1 MAACASDTHD
11 ADGRLRRL
19 FASTERIAQIGSWEY
34 LPSEDE
40 VFWSDNVYRIFGV
53 NRRDWELSLDHIFA
67 ETHPDDRQRV
77 VDATARLVECGGPW
91 SVDFRITRRD
101 GDRRHLRAT
110 LAAVE
115 RDGRARDRFIGL
127 VEDLTERRRAER
139 EIAAHVAVQEALTD
153 WDGFQSGARG
163 LLTRLAGALDCAVGV
178 FWVPRGPVLLSRVVW
193 HESGAEAPLETAL
206 PSTLM
211 PRASGL
217 ASRVR
222 EARTPLSWTATEAQI
237 ADPRDA
243 VSRGKGLRGAF
254 AIPALMG
261 DDVLAIVELAT
272 DREIEFSER
281 LERSLHGIGHELGHF
296 LARRGGELAEPLLTP
311 REIEVLQ
318 LAAAGL
324 SARETA
330 KRLTISPGTVKT
342 HLQNIYPKLEVSD
355 RGAAVATAL
364 RLGLID

>member
-1 MAACASDTHD
+1 MAVCTDDTDD

-53 NRRDWELSLDHIFA
+53 DRREWELSLENIFA

-77 VDATARLVECGGPW
+77 VGATARLVECGGPW

-139 EIAAHVAVQEALTD
+139 EIAAHVAVQEALAD

-178 FWVPRGPVLLSRVVW
+178 FWVPRGPVLLSRAVW
-193 HESGAEAPLETAL
+193 HESCAEAPLETAL

-217 ASRVR
+217 ASRVW

-272 DREIEFSER
+272 DREIEVSER
-281 LERSLHGIGHELGHF
+281 LERSLHGIAHELGHF

-318 LAAAGL
+318 LAAGGL